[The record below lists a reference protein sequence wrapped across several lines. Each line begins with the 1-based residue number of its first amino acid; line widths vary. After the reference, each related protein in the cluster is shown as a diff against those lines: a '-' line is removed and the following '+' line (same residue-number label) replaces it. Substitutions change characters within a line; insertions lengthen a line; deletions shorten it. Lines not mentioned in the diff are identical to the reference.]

1 MSEIDK
7 LDANGNPI
15 PEDEKVTVP
24 KKQYDEMVEKLAS
37 ETQSKVNLVA
47 EIKELREKKQ
57 LTEAEAE
64 DLKKKLEQREVIVP
78 DSTVLTPERIAE
90 ITTNTLRTALAEK
103 DAEVAKANRE
113 AAMTEFL
120 SKNKEF
126 HPEND
131 EGGLKLSALQRKLSR
146 FNMEGLKTEPE
157 FLSVLEDASR
167 LVGIASKSKP
177 VGTDPNPAAP
187 MGARGGAQIQDA
199 AGDNLS
205 SKELQI
211 IERSFGGDKE
221 RYIKIK
227 TKRPDY
233 VASLLQYS
241 L

>member
-7 LDANGNPI
+7 VDVDGNPI
-15 PEDEKVTVP
+15 IEDEKVTVL

-37 ETQSKVNLVA
+37 ETQSKTNLVA

-64 DLKKKLEQREVIVP
+64 DLKKKLEQQKVVIP
-78 DSTVLTPERIAE
+78 DSSVLTPERIAE
-90 ITTNTLRTALAEK
+90 ITTSTLRMALAEK
-103 DAEVAKANRE
+103 DAEVAKSNRE
-113 AAMTEFL
+113 AAMTDFL

-146 FNMEGLKTEPE
+146 FNMSELKTQSD

-167 LVGIASKSKP
+167 LMSNGQGPKVLGE
-177 VGTDPNPAAP
+177 DPNPP
-187 MGARGGAQIQDA
+187 TPNRGGTEVPVIDT
-199 AGDNLS
+199 DKSIS
-205 SKELQI
+205 SKEMKI
-211 IERSFGGDKE
+211 IERSFDGDKE
-221 RYIKIK
+221 RYLKIRA
-227 TKRPDY
+227 KRPDY
-233 VASLLQYS
+233 VATLLQYS

>member
-1 MSEIDK
+1 MTENRQ
-7 LDANGNPI
+7 LDENGNPI

-37 ETQSKVNLVA
+37 ETQSKVKLVA

-64 DLKKKLEQREVIVP
+64 DLKKKLEQQKVIAP

-103 DAEVAKANRE
+103 DAEVAKSNRE
-113 AAMTEFL
+113 SAMTTFL

-131 EGGLKLSALQRKLSR
+131 EGGLKLSALQKKLTR
-146 FNMEGLKTEPE
+146 FNMSDLKTEGD
-157 FLSVLEDASR
+157 FLTVLEDASR
-167 LVGIASKSKP
+167 LVSNIQERKVPGQ
-177 VGTDPNPAAP
+177 DPNPAAP
-187 MGARGGAQIQDA
+187 LGRGVTPKESED
-199 AGDNLS
+199 DKSLS
-205 SKELQI
+205 AKEQNI
-211 IERSFGGDKE
+211 IDRTFDGDKE
-221 RYIKIK
+221 RYLKIRA
-227 TKRPDY
+227 KRPDY
-233 VASLLQYS
+233 VATLLQYS